1 MSTERRSRRIG
12 LAIEELRQRPF
23 QLHWTNIFGV
33 VAAACLV
40 VLMITGVVLM
50 IFYSPSNE
58 PVAYH
63 GSYSPLN
70 GVEVSRAFQTTM
82 MISFDLPGGIVIR
95 QAHHW
100 SALLL
105 PAALSMQLLIMF
117 FRGAFRRPRRLRWLL
132 VFGLLIVAMLGGWSG
147 YALPDDSLSGTGL
160 RIFEGIVLGIPVIG
174 TLVSAL
180 LFGNEFPGRV
190 LEILYPIHIWLVLA
204 LLVIVIGGL
213 LRSWLRDRPARFSDR
228 RRIGPAPVE
237 VALFPTAVTRL
248 AGLFAVTVA
257 VIMVMASTMTI
268 SPIWLYGPTD
278 AASASAG
285 SQPDW
290 YTGFLDGALRLV
302 PPGWEFSWLG
312 YTWTLAVI
320 APLAV
325 ISAFMLL
332 VAIYPFVE
340 ERFTKDRLD
349 HDVLDRPRD
358 APTRTGVGVAGMIF
372 YGVLWGAASAD
383 IAATMFHLSLNV
395 VLTILQVAIITGP
408 VIGFLTARSICRW
421 LQRRDEGIAAHG
433 YETGVIVR
441 LPSGGYV
448 EDHLPALTPSGRPL
462 RPRARGSQPVAAGHQ
477 PKELS

>member
-1 MSTERRSRRIG
+1 MST
-12 LAIEELRQRPF
+12 ELRQRPF

-33 VAAACLV
+33 VAAASLV
-40 VLMITGVVLM
+40 VLLITGVVLM
-50 IFYSPSNE
+50 IFYSPSTD

-63 GSYSPLN
+63 GGYAPLN
-70 GVEVSRAFQTTM
+70 GVEVSRAFQSTM
-82 MISFDLPGGIVIR
+82 AISFDVPGGIVIR

-105 PAALSMQLLIMF
+105 PAALSVQLLIMF

-132 VFGLLIVAMLGGWSG
+132 VFGLLVVALLGGWSG

-190 LEILYPIHIWLVLA
+190 LESLYLIHVWVVLA
-204 LLVIVIGGL
+204 LLVIILGGL
-213 LRSWLRDRPARFSDR
+213 LRGWLRDRPARFSDR

-237 VALFPTAVTRL
+237 VALFPTATVRL
-248 AGLFAVTVA
+248 TGLFAAAVA

-268 SPIWLYGPTD
+268 SPIWLYGPAD
-278 AASASAG
+278 SGSASAG

-302 PPGWEFSWLG
+302 PPGWEVTWFG

-383 IAATMFHLSLNV
+383 IAATMFHVSLNV
-395 VLTILQVAIITGP
+395 VLTVLQVAIVTGP
-408 VIGFLTARSICRW
+408 VIGFAIARSICRW
-421 LQRRDEGIAAHG
+421 LQRRDEDVAAHG
-433 YETGVIVR
+433 YETGRIVR

-462 RPRARGSQPVAAGHQ
+462 PVAISQPL
-477 PKELS
+477 KELP